1 MNLKKTKRPLLFE
14 RENMCDAVLFIF
26 LQPIKK
32 STTVNITYNG
42 DLYNLREVAFIT
54 KSSSIF

>member
-1 MNLKKTKRPLLFE
+1 
-14 RENMCDAVLFIF
+14 MCDTVLFIF
-26 LQPIKK
+26 LQPIKNQ
-32 STTVNITYNG
+32 TTVNITYNG